1 MIFSHVKRLGNRV
14 AHTLPCQAREFEVYQ
29 AWLKEV
35 PNDVEPLVLH
45 GLM

>member
-1 MIFSHVKRLGNRV
+1 MIFSHVKRSGNRV
-14 AHTLPCQAREFEVYQ
+14 AYTLPRKAREFEVYQ
-29 AWLKEV
+29 AWLEEV

>member
-1 MIFSHVKRLGNRV
+1 MIFSHVKRSGNRV
-14 AHTLPCQAREFEVYQ
+14 AYTLPRKAREFEVSQ
-29 AWLKEV
+29 AWLEEV

>member
-1 MIFSHVKRLGNRV
+1 MIFSHVIWSGNRV
-14 AHTLPCQAREFEVYQ
+14 AHTLSRKAKEFEVYQ
-29 AWLKEV
+29 AWLEEV

>member
-14 AHTLPCQAREFEVYQ
+14 AYTLPRKAREFEVYQ